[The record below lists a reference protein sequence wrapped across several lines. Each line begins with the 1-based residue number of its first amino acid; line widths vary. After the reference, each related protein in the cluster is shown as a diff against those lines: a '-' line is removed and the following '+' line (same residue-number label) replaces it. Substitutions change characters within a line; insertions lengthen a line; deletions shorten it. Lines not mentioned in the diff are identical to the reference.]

1 MQIISNIALIS
12 INETLVVQLISFLI
26 FLFIINRIMIRP
38 LRSTMAE
45 RDNYIQMVREDI
57 LDSKREV
64 EEILYESKQE
74 EKEIRQAALRIVAD
88 MESLGNH
95 EAQDIMGEAREE
107 IAVMKQQ
114 TQGEIERL
122 LAEAMTSV
130 QEEAEALSVS
140 IMEKILDRKVSS

>member
-26 FLFIINRIMIRP
+26 FLFIINRVMIRP
-38 LRSTMAE
+38 LRATMAE

-57 LDSKREV
+57 LDSKKEL
-64 EEILYESKQE
+64 EEIIDESHQE
-74 EKEIRQAALRIVAD
+74 EKEIRQAALQITAE

-95 EAQDIMGEAREE
+95 EAQDIMGVARKE
-107 IAVMKQQ
+107 IAAVKKQ
-114 TQGEIERL
+114 TQDEIERL

-130 QEEAEALSVS
+130 RKEAETLSVS
-140 IMEKILDRKVSS
+140 IMEKILDRKVSP

>member
-45 RDNYIQMVREDI
+45 RDNYIQLVREDI

-130 QEEAEALSVS
+130 QEEAEVLSVS

>member
-45 RDNYIQMVREDI
+45 RDNYIQVVREDI
-57 LDSKREV
+57 LDSKREF
-64 EEILYESKQE
+64 EEILDESRQE
-74 EKEIRQAALRIVAD
+74 EKEIRQAALQIVAD

-95 EAQDIMGEAREE
+95 EAQDIMGVARKE
-107 IAVMKQQ
+107 IAAMKKQ
-114 TQGEIERL
+114 TQDEIECL

-130 QEEAEALSVS
+130 QKEAEVLSVS
-140 IMEKILDRKVSS
+140 IMEKILDRKVSP

>member
-38 LRSTMAE
+38 LRATMAE
-45 RDNYIQMVREDI
+45 RDNHIQMVREDI
-57 LDSKREV
+57 LDSQKEL
-64 EEILYESKQE
+64 EEIVDESHQE
-74 EKEIRQAALRIVAD
+74 EKEIRQAALQIVAE

-95 EAQDIMGEAREE
+95 EAQGIMSVARKE
-107 IAVMKQQ
+107 IAVVKKQ
-114 TQGEIERL
+114 TQAEIERL

-130 QEEAEALSVS
+130 QKEAEVLSVS
-140 IMEKILDRKVSS
+140 IMEKILDRKVSP

>member
-1 MQIISNIALIS
+1 MQIVSNIALIS

-57 LDSKREV
+57 LDSKREF
-64 EEILYESKQE
+64 EEILDESRQE
-74 EKEIRQAALRIVAD
+74 EKEIRQAALQIVAD

-95 EAQDIMGEAREE
+95 EAQDIMDVARKE
-107 IAVMKQQ
+107 IAGMKKQ
-114 TQGEIERL
+114 TQDEIERL
-122 LAEAMTSV
+122 LADAMTSV
-130 QEEAEALSVS
+130 QKEAEVLSVS
-140 IMEKILDRKVSS
+140 IMEKILDRKVSP

>member
-26 FLFIINRIMIRP
+26 FLYIINRIMIRP
-38 LRSTMAE
+38 LRATMEE
-45 RDNYIQMVREDI
+45 RDNHIQMVREDI
-57 LDSKREV
+57 LDSKKKLDEIV
-64 EEILYESKQE
+64 EESNQE
-74 EKEIRQAALRIVAD
+74 EKEIRQAALQIVAE

-95 EAQDIMGEAREE
+95 EAQDIMSVAKGE
-107 IAVMKQQ
+107 IAVVKKQ
-114 TQGEIERL
+114 TQAEIERL

-130 QEEAEALSVS
+130 QKEAEVLSVS